1 MALKKNQTAKDVKRV
16 RLTVPVDDHAVI
28 EWLSHQYSPSLS
40 IRMLIR
46 KAVEEGGM
54 RDWFATDEGEVKRA
68 PRRGRPPKEFVP
80 YTEADDA
87 GKEPEAKVEAEEP
100 RAAAHAETHAE
111 PAAAPAAPSGD
122 AAERIRRM
130 QGFLNK

>member
-16 RLTVPVDDHAVI
+16 RLTIPVDDHAVI

-68 PRRGRPPKEFVP
+68 PRRGRPPKGFVP
-80 YTEADDA
+80 YTDADDVN
-87 GKEPEAKVEAEEP
+87 KEPEVETEVEDEEP
-100 RAAAHAETHAE
+100 FTQPVATQPVAPET
-111 PAAAPAAPSGD
+111 PSND

-130 QGFLNK
+130 QGLLNK